1 MRIDGRVA
9 AIAGLVF
16 ALHPQNV
23 ESVAW
28 IAQRKNLLSLLFGLV
43 ALHAYLRFEESNG
56 AGSRRRTAWY
66 AASLLAFAL
75 GMLSKGAIALLPGAM
90 LLALAWRRG
99 FGAHAADTP
108 GWRPI
113 RTRDLA
119 AIAPFALVSV
129 ALTLQEVVIQSGV
142 IGEEARGET
151 LAARLAGAGF
161 CVWFYAWKT
170 LVPLDLM
177 FVYPRVSID
186 PGDVGAWIPTAAAA
200 GVWAAAALLWR
211 RGGRLASDARALC
224 FALTW
229 YALMIFPA
237 LGFADFYFRR
247 YSFVADHYQYFAQPG
262 LLVPFATLLARA
274 VHRPRALA
282 AVTAVLCIA
291 LGALTLRQARA
302 YQDEETLW
310 RESLRK
316 NPDASL
322 ALNSLGRLLGQ
333 RGELAEALPLFVRAA
348 EVDPT
353 NREAWRNAGLILDMQ
368 GEPERALAAFR
379 EALHHWPGEEPDST
393 AEVSLA
399 EAHVRL
405 GRQMARLG
413 QIQAAAHHYRRAAA
427 LAPANAHAK
436 LGLGDVALVEGRAGD
451 AGALYREAAVLA
463 PDLPDPLERLTRM
476 YAAYPDPAVRSAR
489 LAVELGERAAAL
501 SERRDAAV
509 LDALAAAYAE
519 ADRFAEAIATAAEAA
534 DLAARTGH
542 TDLADEPRARGRGY
556 ERGEP
561 HRMERLR

>member
-1 MRIDGRVA
+1 VRIDGRVA

-75 GMLSKGAIALLPGAM
+75 GMLSKGAIALLPCAM
-90 LLALAWRRG
+90 LLALARRRG

-129 ALTLQEVVIQSGV
+129 ALTLQEVVIHSGV

-186 PGDVGAWIPTAAAA
+186 PGDVGAWIPAAAAA

-211 RGGRLASDARALC
+211 RGGRLASDARALS
-224 FALTW
+224 A
-229 YALMIFPA
+229 
-237 LGFADFYFRR
+237 
-247 YSFVADHYQYFAQPG
+247 
-262 LLVPFATLLARA
+262 LLARA

-310 RESLRK
+310 SESLRK

-451 AGALYREAAVLA
+451 AAALYREAAVLA

-519 ADRFAEAIATAAEAA
+519 ADRFAEAIAAAAEAA